1 MFSRV
6 YISSWPAWTV
16 LSWIFLHFLFVIH
29 PGVLRPWSKKNK
41 TKRSSQREQVKLDKK
56 TWPSSQWAAANILK
70 TENVLWVHLHRK
82 PSHKGAR
89 TSCLSSPETLQKP
102 LSHINQSKKRHQS
115 CLYNETERAARCRI
129 TGCTR
134 ESIPPSP
141 ENRGRERKRMEEEN
155 PPPPTPHPRQCRT
168 ITTVTTAKHTLK
180 ERESERERRSQ
191 NEGARG
197 DRKVVYFKSAWC
209 SNRQWY

>member
-1 MFSRV
+1 MASMNSFELNIFAFFICYPSRCV
-6 YISSWPAWTV
+6 KA
-16 LSWIFLHFLFVIH
+16 LKQ
-29 PGVLRPWSKKNK
+29 KKK
-41 TKRSSQREQVKLDKK
+41 KKRSSQREQVKLDKK

-129 TGCTR
+129 TGCTQ

-155 PPPPTPHPRQCRT
+155 PPPSRQCRT

-180 ERESERERRSQ
+180 ERERERERRSQ